1 MRYVLVSFYATRRVW
16 DVSQIVTDVSYKTV
30 LLNAFNAQTRP
41 LNQGWA
47 KDQRQTL
54 GIRS

>member
-1 MRYVLVSFYATRRVW
+1 MCLCRSMAHDEFGMFLKKLRMIPTRL
-16 DVSQIVTDVSYKTV
+16 V